1 MSDAVT
7 RLTPM
12 AVMVLALLAESDMH
26 PYEMVRLLRLRRDER
41 LVKVTNGTLYHSV
54 ARLLEQ
60 GLIAEVGTDRDGN
73 RPERTTY
80 SLTEPGSAALVAWVR
95 YELGRIDRPA
105 QFRVALAEAHNLDR
119 LEVLHLLRARCAA
132 LEEEQRADADA
143 LDLARQVAVPDQF
156 LLEAERHLALLEA
169 DLAWQRTL
177 LSRLGED
184 AIPWGPTGFTN
195 THRYSAQRKAAQQ

>member
-60 GLIAEVGTDRDGN
+60 GLIVEVGTDRDGN

-80 SLTEPGSAALVAWVR
+80 SLAEPGSAALVAWVR

-177 LSRLGED
+177 LFRLGED
-184 AIPWGPTGFTN
+184 SIPWGPTGFTN